1 MSSSWN
7 LVRWMLCLPSS
18 SVKTHKRQQRT
29 QKVRTTLSWG
39 SASFQDGMRQG
50 LMVFEDP
57 VLLREMAKNAA
68 KWARENGLAR
78 ENPIHG
84 KEEFKIVVRD
94 SFRFSQ
100 RQRTTTRATA
110 TTTLQARCNHESL
123 HLCQNAGGI
132 FETAANENTA
142 NNLLMSRPQMG
153 LTSLFFV
160 FIFRQISEAG
170 ASLNWNAACCG
181 CWRWEEEGSIPD
193 PSAGPKPNRFV
204 RA

>member
-1 MSSSWN
+1 MDAVSTILEREDTQEAAEDSEGAHYTELGLSQ
-7 LVRWMLCLPSS
+7 LPGWDAPGA
-18 SVKTHKRQQRT
+18 H
-29 QKVRTTLSWG
+29 
-39 SASFQDGMRQG
+39 
-50 LMVFEDP
+50 VFEDP

-160 FIFRQISEAG
+160 FIFDRYLRRGQVSTGMPPAAAAG
-170 ASLNWNAACCG
+170 GGKKKDRFPILQQGQNPI
-181 CWRWEEEGSIPD
+181 GSFERELLVIT
-193 PSAGPKPNRFV
+193 RLH
-204 RA
+204 